1 MYLVTFVA
9 LILVVSVT
17 SRSREEHEG
26 ARVVLEREYFV
37 VNERENKSLKFDNI
51 NTIIGDEVK

>member
-1 MYLVTFVA
+1 M
-9 LILVVSVT
+9 SVT
-17 SRSREEHEG
+17 SQSREEHE
-26 ARVVLEREYFV
+26 ERQSSVGERASIV